1 MDVDMGVSIA
11 NICPSREVDMAGTP
25 TEEIIKFAIEKEIEA
40 AAFYENLA
48 SKVKNP
54 VMKDA
59 VLSMADEE
67 RKHERILSNLTP
79 KQVSAFKERNIE
91 DFKISDY
98 IVEPPVT
105 LDISYPDL
113 LIIAMKREERSH
125 DMYAELEARAADE
138 ATRKIFALLKA
149 EELKHKRK
157 LESEY
162 EENVLEGH

>member
-1 MDVDMGVSIA
+1 M
-11 NICPSREVDMAGTP
+11 PGTP
-25 TEEIIKFAIEKEIEA
+25 FEEIINFAIEKEIEA

-79 KQVSAFKERNIE
+79 KQLSGFTEPPLE

-98 IVEPPVT
+98 MAEPPVT
-105 LDISYPDL
+105 DDITYPDL
-113 LIIAMKREERSH
+113 LVLAMKREERAH
-125 DMYAELEARAADE
+125 AMYAELEQRAADG
-138 ATRKIFALLKA
+138 ATRKVFSLLKT

-162 EENVLEGH
+162 EENVLEGY

>member
-1 MDVDMGVSIA
+1 MS
-11 NICPSREVDMAGTP
+11 GTP

-48 SKVKNP
+48 GKVKNP

-67 RKHERILSNLTP
+67 RKHQRILSNLTP
-79 KQVSAFKERNIE
+79 KQVSSFTEPDIA

-98 IVEPPVT
+98 MVEPPVT
-105 LDISYPDL
+105 EDIKYPDL
-113 LIIAMKREERSH
+113 LVLAMKREEKAH
-125 DMYAELEARAADE
+125 DMYAELEKRAADD
-138 ATRKIFALLKA
+138 ATRKVFALLKT

-162 EENVLEGH
+162 EDRVLEGY

>member
-1 MDVDMGVSIA
+1 MT
-11 NICPSREVDMAGTP
+11 GTP

-67 RKHERILSNLTP
+67 RKHQRILSNLTP
-79 KQVSAFKERNIE
+79 KQVSSFTEPNIA

-98 IVEPPVT
+98 MVEPPVT
-105 LDISYPDL
+105 EDIKYPDL
-113 LIIAMKREERSH
+113 LVLAMKREEKAH
-125 DMYAELEARAADE
+125 DMYAELEKRAGDD
-138 ATRKIFALLKA
+138 ATRKVFALLKT

-162 EENVLEGH
+162 DDGVLEGY

>member
-1 MDVDMGVSIA
+1 MS
-11 NICPSREVDMAGTP
+11 GTP
-25 TEEIIKFAIEKEIEA
+25 TEELIKFAIEKEIEA
-40 AAFYENLA
+40 ASFYENLA

-67 RKHERILSNLTP
+67 RKHQRILSNITP
-79 KQVSAFKERNIE
+79 KQVSSFTEPNIA

-105 LDISYPDL
+105 DDIKYPDL
-113 LIIAMKREERSH
+113 LVLAMKREEKAH
-125 DMYAELEARAADE
+125 QMYAELEERAGDD
-138 ATRKIFALLKA
+138 ATRKVFALLKT

-157 LESEY
+157 LEAEY
-162 EENVLEGH
+162 EDGVLEGY

>member
-1 MDVDMGVSIA
+1 MT
-11 NICPSREVDMAGTP
+11 GTP
-25 TEEIIKFAIEKEIEA
+25 TEEMVRFAIDKEIEA

-67 RKHERILSNLTP
+67 RKHQRILSNLTP
-79 KQVSAFKERNIE
+79 KQISGFTEPTIE

-98 IVEPPVT
+98 IVEQPVT
-105 LDISYPDL
+105 PDITYPDL
-113 LIIAMKREERSH
+113 LVIAMKREEKAH
-125 DMYAELEARAADE
+125 QMYAELEQRAGDD
-138 ATRKIFALLKA
+138 ATRKVFTLLKT

-157 LESEY
+157 LETEY
-162 EENVLEGH
+162 EENVLEGY

>member
-1 MDVDMGVSIA
+1 MGVIEA
-11 NICPSREVDMAGTP
+11 NKEEEMSGTP

-67 RKHERILSNLTP
+67 RKHQRILTNLTP
-79 KQVSAFKERNIE
+79 KQVSAFTEPSIA

-98 IVEPPVT
+98 MVGPPVT
-105 LDISYPDL
+105 DDIKYPDL
-113 LIIAMKREERSH
+113 LVLAMKREEKAH
-125 DMYAELEARAADE
+125 DMYAELEKRAADD
-138 ATRKIFALLKA
+138 ATRKVFALLKT

-162 EENVLEGH
+162 EDGVLEGY

>member
-1 MDVDMGVSIA
+1 MCLNTAGKEEDM
-11 NICPSREVDMAGTP
+11 PGTP
-25 TEEIIKFAIEKEIEA
+25 FEEIINFAIEKEIEA

-79 KQVSAFKERNIE
+79 KQLSGFTEPPLE

-98 IVEPPVT
+98 MVQPPVT
-105 LDISYPDL
+105 DDITYPDL
-113 LIIAMKREERSH
+113 LVLAMKREERAH
-125 DMYAELEARAADE
+125 AMYVELEQRAADG
-138 ATRKIFALLKA
+138 ATRKVFSLLKT

-162 EENVLEGH
+162 EENVLEGY